1 MPASAFPVLE
11 TPRLLLREIVPAD
24 APALFAIHGD
34 ADLMRWFGN
43 DPLRDLAGA
52 QGLVSLFAGW
62 RQLPNP
68 GVRWAIEA
76 RDRPGLVGSCGLFA
90 WHRSW
95 RKCTLGYELAA
106 GAQGQ
111 GYMHEALGAAIDW
124 GFEAME
130 LNRIEAQVH
139 PDNAA
144 SLRSLRRLGFAEEGR
159 LRQLGFWGGTFH
171 DMLQFSLLRGDWR
184 HPVPQGVRAFWM
196 EFEAVAGV
204 AARARF
210 HEAFHFDDN
219 EASANALAAL
229 VLAGRKRAT
238 AGLGWA
244 PAAGG
249 KRPPQPGDLS
259 VVTDWHGDPLCIIET
274 RSVETLPYREV
285 DAEFAATEGEGDGS
299 LRHWREVHWAYFER
313 ECARIGRQPA
323 PDMPV
328 VCERFEVVYR
338 K

>member
-1 MPASAFPVLE
+1 MPGSDFPVLE
-11 TPRLLLREIVPAD
+11 TQRLLLREIVPAD

-52 QGLVSLFAGW
+52 EGLVSLFAGW
-62 RQLPNP
+62 RKAPNP
-68 GVRWAIEA
+68 GVRWGIEA

-90 WHRSW
+90 WHRAW
-95 RKCTLGYELAA
+95 RKCAIGYELAA

-124 GFEAME
+124 GFQAME

-144 SLRSLRRLGFAEEGR
+144 SLRSLRRLGFAQEGR
-159 LRQLGFWGGTFH
+159 LRQLGYWGGAFH

-184 HPVPQGVRAFWM
+184 HPVPERIRPFWAQ
-196 EFEAVAGV
+196 FEAVAGV
-204 AARARF
+204 AVRDRF
-210 HEAFHFDDN
+210 YEDSHFDDN
-219 EASANALAAL
+219 EASANELAAL
-229 VLAGRKRAT
+229 VVAGRKRAT

-244 PAAGG
+244 LDGGG
-249 KRPPQPGDLS
+249 KRGPQPGDLS
-259 VVTDWHGDPLCIIET
+259 VVTDWHGDPLCVIET
-274 RSVETLPYREV
+274 RSVETVPFQEV
-285 DAEFAATEGEGDGS
+285 GEEFAATEGEGDGS

-313 ECARIGRQPA
+313 ECQRIGRQPSH
-323 PDMPV
+323 DMPV
-328 VCERFEVVYR
+328 VCERFEVV
-338 K
+338 